1 MPRSFVILGAGRFGK
16 LAVTRL
22 TAAHPAAA
30 ITVVDKL
37 SGELLD
43 RRGND
48 LQAVAAE
55 GVGYL
60 TARLQANEL
69 PAATIIVPAIPVHV
83 AFEWLLRD
91 LAREGRVERIAVPGD
106 LGLPNETAG
115 PKGDRYVSLA
125 DFTCPDDCPE
135 PRKACPVTGAS
146 RGTPM
151 FGRIAEL
158 SSPSRP
164 VQVIRS
170 EQLAPGVGGYPAE
183 HLLQLRHALT
193 ALTGLVLVGTA
204 CSCHG
209 VISALRLPAKAPP
222 N

>member
-1 MPRSFVILGAGRFGK
+1 MLRSFVILGAGRFGK

-22 TAAHPAAA
+22 AARHPEAAIRVVDDHPADLPEVA
-30 ITVVDKL
+30 
-37 SGELLD
+37 G
-43 RRGND
+43 GNI
-48 LQAVAAE
+48 QAVAAE
-55 GVGYL
+55 GIDYL
-60 TARLQANEL
+60 TQQL
-69 PAATIIVPAIPVHV
+69 PALPAGSIIVPAIPVHV

-91 LAREGRVERIAVPGD
+91 LTREGLVQRLPVPCD
-106 LGLPNETAG
+106 LGLPNETDG
-115 PKGDRYVSLA
+115 PTGDRYVSLA
-125 DFTCPDDCPE
+125 DFICPDDCPE

-158 SSPSRP
+158 TSPSRP

-209 VISALRLPAKAPP
+209 VISALRLPAKTPP